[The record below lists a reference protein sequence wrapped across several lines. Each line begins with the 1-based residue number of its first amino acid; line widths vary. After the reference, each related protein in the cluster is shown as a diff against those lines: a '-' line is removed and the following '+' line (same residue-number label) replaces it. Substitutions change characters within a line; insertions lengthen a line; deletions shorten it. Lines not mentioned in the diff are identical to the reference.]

1 MRFHALMYEI
11 ECDNR
16 ASMAAS
22 LIHPVFKRGHSNW
35 LEASHS
41 VMISKDVAIQRL
53 HYEVSTNLA
62 LLQSNMTYMW
72 DKRGKEYHWIPDLYE
87 RLGLPLYEG
96 MEEAYKKVNVQR
108 KRRVDKAKESKA
120 KRKRIQ
126 MYKNRTKESLQRI
139 EWSKKHGGLTTQLG
153 VETCRVTNPVRKSK
167 VKKNFRVKS
176 LKRRLTI

>member
-1 MRFHALMYEI
+1 MLYEI

-16 ASMAAS
+16 ASMADS

-41 VMISKDVAIQRL
+41 VMIHFRSKDVALQRL

-72 DKRGKEYHWIPDLYE
+72 EKRGKEYHWIPDLYK

-96 MEEAYKKVNVQR
+96 MEEAYTMVNV
-108 KRRVDKAKESKA
+108 
-120 KRKRIQ
+120 KRKRGLDKVRRSVEEFNYI
-126 MYKNRTKESLQRI
+126 NCEQR
-139 EWSKKHGGLTTQLG
+139 
-153 VETCRVTNPVRKSK
+153 NPYEG
-167 VKKNFRVKS
+167 
-176 LKRRLTI
+176 